1 MLYPEVSEQVIK
13 SFYHVYNAL
22 GYGFLEK
29 VYENSMRIVLR
40 KAGLNVAQQLPI
52 AVPFEGEAVGEYFA
66 DLVVGGVILVELK
79 VAQTM
84 AAEHEAQLINY
95 LKATRFRVGLIL
107 NFGPKPEFRRKAFTP
122 TPV

>member
-29 VYENSMRIVLR
+29 VYENSMRIALR